1 MFNISS
7 FLSKFSKNIN
17 DNNLIKEEICKSI
30 LNRTNLVLKQ
40 EDITIKNNI
49 LFLDITPVY
58 KSKIFINKK
67 DILLDISSFK
77 ITDIK

>member
-17 DNNLIKEEICKSI
+17 NNSLIKEEICKSI
-30 LNRTNLVLKQ
+30 LKRTNLDIKP
-40 EDITIKNNI
+40 EDIIVRNNI
-49 LFLDITPVY
+49 IYINITPVF

-67 DILLDISSFK
+67 DILFDISSFN
-77 ITDIK
+77 IIDIR

>member
-40 EDITIKNNI
+40 EDITIKNNV

-67 DILLDISSFK
+67 DILSDISSFK